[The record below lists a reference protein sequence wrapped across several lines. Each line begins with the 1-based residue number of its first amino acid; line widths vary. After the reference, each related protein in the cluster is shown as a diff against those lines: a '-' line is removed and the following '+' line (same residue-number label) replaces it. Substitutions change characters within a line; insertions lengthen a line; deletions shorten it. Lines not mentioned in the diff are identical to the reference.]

1 MSQPTGLYGWI
12 QSNDA
17 KSAIFFLGFVIAVQV
32 IAALAL
38 FIPVTMADTAHAPF
52 FSWAGYAIRYAPWVL
67 AASAIW
73 FVSQMVW
80 HIETVKRSV
89 GFHFIDATDEPRLC
103 RVIEPLIIMMGLP
116 PPYVAVIESR
126 AQNAFACGVAR
137 KKAAVVVTRGLL
149 NSLNDEELACVLAH
163 ELSHIKNGDIRLMA
177 AANIFMSALTRL
189 HRNNGL
195 RMTVAHALMSLLI
208 PVILPLTLVGTFIGH
223 LALRVGQVSRL
234 LISSSREYIA
244 DAEAVQLTKNP
255 AALASALVK
264 VERNFLVETARRE
277 DDAMMIAGAT
287 EGGDATHP
295 TVVQRIAALARTT
308 GSMVFNAP
316 SAPRRDG
323 WTGSATLAEAEA
335 AALLQKL
342 PQARALPRV
351 SAQAQENMLG
361 LTRGGMLLTAATI
374 AALLCIHYRD
384 LGNPRALLAK
394 FDIKPLSIMLGAE
407 ATCLAE
413 TWGRGAPCAKPTDD
427 RIYRDMEG
435 QWNTLVGWFAD
446 ISRKRRE
453 AGVVNPDLTL
463 RNMGEPSYVRR
474 PYKGESGRLEGSN
487 AEATDDGLYKTGR
500 GSFSNVTPQSLVI
513 AEINGVGCFSAR
525 LLHGNP
531 KGRFRLDETP
541 YGSSQSSLRRLI
553 EVANGLVIPQGEAG
567 TPAGDEWLRKYAGSR
582 ELTISVSYDLYGL
595 PGLQRIRE
603 VYRADAH
610 SRIVDLIRERLADPA
625 FTAALDAIAAAK
637 IAALARNPDHFVPC
651 HAVKHGALEAG

>member
-1 MSQPTGLYGWI
+1 MFQPTGLYSWI
-12 QSNDA
+12 KSNDA
-17 KSAIFFLGFVIAVQV
+17 KSAIFFLGFVFAVQV

-38 FIPVTMADTAHAPF
+38 FFPVTIADTAHAPF
-52 FSWAGYAIRYAPWVL
+52 FNWAGYALRYVPLVL
-67 AASAIW
+67 VASAIW
-73 FVSQMVW
+73 FICQMVW

-89 GFHFIDATDEPRLC
+89 GFHFIDDTDEPRLC
-103 RVIEPLIIMMGLP
+103 QVIEPLIIMMGLP

-149 NSLNDEELACVLAH
+149 DSLNDEELACVLAH

-195 RMTVAHALMSLLI
+195 RMTAAHAMMSLLI

-223 LALRVGQVSRL
+223 LALRAGQVSRL
-234 LISSSREYIA
+234 LISSSREFIA

-264 VERNFLVETARRE
+264 VERNFVVATARRE

-316 SAPRRDG
+316 SAPRPDA
-323 WTGSATLAEAEA
+323 WNGSATLAEAEA
-335 AALLQKL
+335 AALLRAL
-342 PQARALPRV
+342 PRARALPRV

-361 LTRGGMLLTAATI
+361 LTRGGMLLTAATV

-394 FDIKPLSIMLGAE
+394 FDIKPLSIMLGSQAACLANTWVRG
-407 ATCLAE
+407 ATCD
-413 TWGRGAPCAKPTDD
+413 KPTDV
-427 RIYRDMEG
+427 RIYRDMED
-435 QWNTLVGWFAD
+435 QWNTLVGWLAD

-487 AEATDDGLYKTGR
+487 VEATDDGLYKVGR
-500 GSFSNVTPQSLVI
+500 GSFSNITPQSLTI
-513 AEINGVGCFSAR
+513 AEIKGVGCFSAR

-531 KGRFRLDETP
+531 KGSFRLDEIP
-541 YGSSQSSLRRLI
+541 YGSSQGGLRRLI
-553 EVANGLVIPQGEAG
+553 ELANGLNIPLGEPG
-567 TPAGDEWLRKYAGSR
+567 TPAGDDWLRQYAGSR

-595 PGLQRIRE
+595 PGLQRLRE
-603 VYRADAH
+603 VYRANVH
-610 SRIVDLIRERLADPA
+610 SRIVDLIRERLPDPT
-625 FTAALDAIAAAK
+625 FTSGLDPIAAAK
-637 IAALARNPDHFVPC
+637 TAALAKAPDNFVPC
-651 HAVKHGALEAG
+651 HAVKHGALEGG